1 MMRQQLLH
9 GYVLHQRAYRE
20 KSRLVHF
27 FSLESGR
34 IDGVARQHLPPLYQP
49 ALLYASGKTSL
60 KTFAK
65 IEQAGSV
72 YTLTGQALFAGFYL
86 NELLVRLLPLE
97 ESCPELFATY
107 GWALESLMAF
117 GRQTDAVQAKRELLL
132 ILRRFEQVLLDTL
145 GYTPRFD
152 QDADGQLIV
161 SDAHYRYRAGVG
173 FERSA
178 TGDTGRVL
186 QSYPP
191 EMSEW
196 SAEHLGL
203 LTRVHRVIIQQL
215 CGDQPLRSRE
225 LWQSQNRFV
234 QTSAGEAS

>member
-60 KTFAK
+60 KTFTK
-65 IEQAGSV
+65 IEQVGNV
-72 YTLTGQALFAGFYL
+72 YSLTGQALFAGFYL

-97 ESCPELFATY
+97 ESCPELFASY

-152 QDADGQLIV
+152 LDADGQLIAGHAGLFALTMLGDAVGIDVDQLYDPIAVGPAGRGKKVGDHISGDRCVV
-161 SDAHYRYRAGVG
+161 S
-173 FERSA
+173 
-178 TGDTGRVL
+178 
-186 QSYPP
+186 
-191 EMSEW
+191 
-196 SAEHLGL
+196 
-203 LTRVHRVIIQQL
+203 
-215 CGDQPLRSRE
+215 
-225 LWQSQNRFV
+225 
-234 QTSAGEAS
+234 